1 MYDVEEVWLKLLDNI
16 QPDYYEVVT
25 VSHLT
30 EQTYSPSNR
39 YSVYFAEQKVPDLE
53 LT

>member
-25 VSHLT
+25 VGHLT
-30 EQTYSPSNR
+30 E
-39 YSVYFAEQKVPDLE
+39 
-53 LT
+53 

>member
-1 MYDVEEVWLKLLDNI
+1 MYDVEEVSLKLLDNV

-25 VSHLT
+25 VGHLT
-30 EQTYSPSNR
+30 EQTYSPFNR

>member
-25 VSHLT
+25 VGHLT
-30 EQTYSPSNR
+30 EQMSKSIFYSKKI
-39 YSVYFAEQKVPDLE
+39 YVYFAE
-53 LT
+53 